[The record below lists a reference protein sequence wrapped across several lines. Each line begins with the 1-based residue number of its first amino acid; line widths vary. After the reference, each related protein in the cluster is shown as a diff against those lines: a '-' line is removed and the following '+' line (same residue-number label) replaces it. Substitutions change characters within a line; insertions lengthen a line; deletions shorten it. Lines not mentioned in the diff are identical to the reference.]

1 MAGSS
6 KYNAKSRAKK
16 RDTKAPKSGK
26 ASAPKRAD
34 LDFQKPPPGNEES
47 WLLAYLPAAYPLPFG
62 QVHRDIIAAFRYS
75 LLTGGN
81 MAAAAPRGTGKST
94 LVNGLLLMALLEGL
108 TKFPATIPW
117 DDKAKKR
124 ALRFWANE
132 LCFNARI
139 HRDYPE
145 ATAPFKACRGVANR
159 LAAVTQGGEATGARL
174 GVDEGVIVL
183 PNGLGAIGSATI
195 NGNPRGL
202 NYASIDGRIIR
213 PSIAVVDDPQDRKT
227 AKSKKRVQDIIER
240 LDADVA
246 GMAGPDSR
254 MPIVMPCTVIE
265 RDDVAEHYL
274 THPDWKAIRVGQIVT
289 WPDGWETKGSRARR
303 MWDEW
308 NSIRV
313 EECDC
318 LSFYATN
325 KAEMTQ
331 GMTVSW
337 EWRFDAKRGQPD
349 AFYGAMVDYYV
360 MGEDAF
366 AAERQNAPVKRGV
379 TIYSLTPDI
388 IISRA
393 VDRPAG
399 SAPDWSVLRIA
410 STDIN
415 PSYGLTW
422 GVLAFGRDQ
431 TAAVL
436 AYGVHDMSVSAE
448 ATKPEYERAIYE
460 ALAIHGRKLAGLS
473 CKPDAWFID
482 GGGTAFDVVN
492 RFCMES
498 VRLCGIQA
506 FCATGRGSRNYRP
519 FGKSIL
525 GTPRE
530 QCHMAIDL
538 KKRKWIAW
546 NADYWREIAQKAWT
560 GSIGAPG
567 SCSLPAGNHREFA
580 TQICREQLQGKD
592 EVGGQMVWI
601 WNTQPGRHDY
611 GDVMG
616 MGFMGAAWQGVGSGG
631 TVSAKRYVERRKA
644 KVVRE

>member
-1 MAGSS
+1 MA
-6 KYNAKSRAKK
+6 KQQTQRNRESRAKK
-16 RDTKAPKSGK
+16 RELPGK
-26 ASAPKRAD
+26 ASAPKRAG
-34 LDFQKPPPGNEES
+34 LSFAKPAPGDEVA

-62 QVHRDIIAAFRYS
+62 QVHHDIIAAFRYS
-75 LLTGGN
+75 MLTGGN

-94 LVNGLLLMALLEGL
+94 LVNGLVLMALLEGQ
-108 TKFPATIPW
+108 TKFPAVIPW

-202 NYASIDGRIIR
+202 NYSAIDGRVVR

-227 AKSKKRVQDIIER
+227 AKSKARVQDTIER
-240 LDADVA
+240 IDADVA

-274 THPDWKAIRVGQIVT
+274 KHPDWRSIRVGQVVT
-289 WPDGWETKGSRARR
+289 WPDGWDEKGSVTRKLWA
-303 MWDEW
+303 EW
-308 NSIRV
+308 NDIRV
-313 EECDC
+313 EEGDA
-318 LSFYATN
+318 LAFYRAH
-325 KAEMTQ
+325 KAEMTK
-331 GMTVSW
+331 GMSVSW
-337 EWRFDAKRGQPD
+337 EHRYDAKRGQPD

-366 AAERQNAPVKRGV
+366 AAERQNEPTRRGSTV
-379 TIYSLTPDI
+379 YNLNADVIL
-388 IISRA
+388 SRTT
-393 VDRPAG
+393 DRPAG
-399 SAPDWSVLRIA
+399 ATPEWSVLRVA
-410 STDIN
+410 ATDIN

-422 GVLAFGRDQ
+422 GVTAFGRDQ

-436 AYGVHDMSVSAE
+436 AYGIHEMSVHGGATEAE
-448 ATKPEYERAIYE
+448 LGKAIYE
-460 ALAIHGRKLAGLS
+460 ALVAHGRNLCAMP

-482 GGGTAFDVVN
+482 AGGAAFDVVL
-492 RFCMES
+492 RFCLES
-498 VRLCGIQA
+498 VRLCGIPA
-506 FCATGRGSRNYRP
+506 RAATGRGSRNYRP
-519 FGKSIL
+519 FGKSVL
-525 GTPRE
+525 GVPRE
-530 QCHMAIDL
+530 QCHVAIDL
-538 KKRKWIAW
+538 KRRQWIAW
-546 NADYWREIAQKAWT
+546 NADYWREQAQKAWT

-567 SCSLPAGNHREFA
+567 SCSLPRGSHREFA
-580 TQICREQLQGKD
+580 AQICREQLAGKG
-592 EVGGQMVWI
+592 EIGGQMVWT

-616 MGFMGAAWQGVGSGG
+616 MCYMGAAFSGIG
-631 TVSAKRYVERRKA
+631 TGGAAPIKRRYVETRKA
-644 KVVRE
+644 KVVPQ